1 MLWGDVWQGV
11 VGQKVWILPDSTRQ
25 SFFRAGDPLSSKQKR
40 SYLWGF
46 HLFGGR
52 RGAPRRPVG
61 ARRDPWGPA
70 THGRARLYRNPFGS
84 MGVINR

>member
-25 SFFRAGDPLSSKQKR
+25 SFFRAGDPLSSEQKR

-46 HLFGGR
+46 KHFGGR
-52 RGAPRRPVG
+52 RGAPRKPVG
-61 ARRDPWGPA
+61 TRGDP
-70 THGRARLYRNPFGS
+70 RLIGLPICTGTL
-84 MGVINR
+84 GD